1 MIRGSMACAQLTLSC
16 AKGLED
22 DARLEQYIDTFA
34 RKLRNHQNA
43 AGENIEVTPTKD
55 DKNNSY
61 MDGFR
66 VRGGSRST
74 SQW

>member
-1 MIRGSMACAQLTLSC
+1 MIQGSMARPQLTLTC

-34 RKLRNHQNA
+34 RKMRDHQNE

-66 VRGGSRST
+66 VRGGARSS

>member
-1 MIRGSMACAQLTLSC
+1 MLTS

-22 DARLEQYIDTFA
+22 DTRLEQCIDTFA
-34 RKLRNHQNA
+34 RKLRSHQNA
-43 AGENIEVTPTKD
+43 SGENIEVTPTKD

-61 MDGFR
+61 MDGFK
-66 VRGGSRST
+66 VRGGGRST